1 MSYSLEDQQ
10 KILHD
15 GYLEYLKFRKE
26 NPNRGFYYF
35 LMNVWEGARKPIQN
49 SRVVSILL
57 IEDQESKAIMLE
69 EVLHSIL
76 KSAHSYYTIEIA
88 RDGEQALELF
98 KEKDFYLV
106 LSDNRMPRKKG
117 IEVFESLTHSLDFEK
132 LKWFWTCADDYEVA
146 QTLNQENVEYLGG
159 EFNIASMQS
168 KILAAI
174 GLGQVLDDAVN
185 S

>member
-15 GYLEYLKFRKE
+15 GYLEYLKFQKE

-76 KSAHSYYTIEIA
+76 KAAHSGYTIDIA
-88 RDGEQALELF
+88 RDGEQALDLF
-98 KEKDFYLV
+98 KEKDFDLV
-106 LSDNRMPRKKG
+106 FSDNRMPRKKG
-117 IEVFESLTHSLDFEK
+117 IEVFESLSHSLDFEK

-146 QTLNQENVEYLGG
+146 QTLNQGNVEYLGG
-159 EFNIASMQS
+159 EFSIASLQS
-168 KILAAI
+168 KIHSAI
-174 GLGQVLDDAVN
+174 GLDQKLSEAVN